1 MQYLSFSISI
11 TIISWIIGMILH
23 ALIKSKPYYTD
34 LSNLN
39 FIESK
44 RLNKAIGLG
53 VFKWIVKNTFFKY
66 FNQKIKLE
74 RRIQV
79 DELYELRKEMSIS
92 DISHLLGFAVV
103 TVFALVKFIYGNYSF
118 GLVMMAV
125 NIVLNL
131 YPSLLQQENKRRIDK
146 LIRIYS

>member
-1 MQYLSFSISI
+1 
-11 TIISWIIGMILH
+11 MILH
-23 ALIKSKPYYTD
+23 ALIKSQPYYTD

-39 FIESK
+39 FIKSK

-103 TVFALVKFIYGNYSF
+103 TLFAFAKFIYGNYSF

>member
-1 MQYLSFSISI
+1 
-11 TIISWIIGMILH
+11 MILH

-39 FIESK
+39 FIKSK

>member
-1 MQYLSFSISI
+1 
-11 TIISWIIGMILH
+11 MILH
-23 ALIKSKPYYTD
+23 ALIKSQPYYTD

-39 FIESK
+39 FIKSK

-92 DISHLLGFAVV
+92 DISHLLGFTVV
-103 TVFALVKFIYGNYSF
+103 TLFAFVKFIYGNYSF

>member
-1 MQYLSFSISI
+1 
-11 TIISWIIGMILH
+11 MILH

>member
-1 MQYLSFSISI
+1 
-11 TIISWIIGMILH
+11 MILH
-23 ALIKSKPYYTD
+23 ALIKSQPYYTD

-39 FIESK
+39 FIKSK

-103 TVFALVKFIYGNYSF
+103 TLFALVKFIYGNYSF